1 MIVGFASGNIPKQIL
16 SYLLVKNIS
25 VMGVFMISFEN
36 QNRDYLKE
44 RMDFIFEEYINNN
57 IDPIYKTIKFNEIVK
72 YLDLIGSRKT
82 VGRIVAVI

>member
-1 MIVGFASGNIPKQIL
+1 L
-16 SYLLVKNIS
+16 SYILVKNIS

-44 RMDFIFEEYINNN
+44 RMDFIFEEYIKNN
-57 IDPIYKTIKFNEIVK
+57 IDPIYKTIKFNDIVK

>member
-1 MIVGFASGNIPKQIL
+1 
-16 SYLLVKNIS
+16 
-25 VMGVFMISFEN
+25 MISFEN

-44 RMDFIFEEYINNN
+44 RMDFIFEEYIKNN